1 MDEAVWAV
9 IYMNNVL
16 VNLDTLSRHDLPM
29 VTTRKV
35 VAQELRWQ
43 RKELSYVLSD
53 LISSGQSTSLDYYKY
68 KDIVD
73 SINTLL
79 TKLYPDVPMDQNE
92 QEVLQFKRGA

>member
-1 MDEAVWAV
+1 
-9 IYMNNVL
+9 MNNVL